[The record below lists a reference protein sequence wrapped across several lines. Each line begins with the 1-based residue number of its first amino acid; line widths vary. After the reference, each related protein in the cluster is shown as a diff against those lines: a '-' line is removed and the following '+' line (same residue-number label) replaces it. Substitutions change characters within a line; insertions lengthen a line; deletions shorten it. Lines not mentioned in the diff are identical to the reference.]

1 MFRLG
6 PGFIRPALAQH
17 DTPEWHA
24 LCVCA
29 TLPSALRVIAILGP
43 NASVQ
48 DLERF
53 RVASESVEIT
63 PAATISAP
71 ADAALILGGD
81 GTIHRHLPALAETK
95 IPTLIVPTGSG
106 NDFARALGLAK
117 MRFAAA
123 AWRRFCSSGNNLREL
138 DLGSIQP
145 LSKDH
150 DKAPLAPF
158 SCIASIGLDSEVNRI
173 ANGYPRWL
181 RAHGGYLAAVPP
193 ALASFRPFHL
203 TIRRDDGHDIHSEP
217 ATLCAFANASSY
229 GDGMRIAPRAQ
240 LDDGLLDICFVR
252 SVSKLRLLQMFP
264 SVYRGTHLRFR
275 EISYSQTNR
284 VEVTSDRPMDVYAD
298 GEFVCRTPV
307 RISIM
312 PKAMRVIC

>member
-1 MFRLG
+1 M
-6 PGFIRPALAQH
+6 AH
-17 DTPEWHA
+17 S
-24 LCVCA
+24 
-29 TLPSALRVIAILGP
+29 LPLRYPSSALRALAIFGP
-43 NASVQ
+43 NASLR
-48 DLERF
+48 DLETF
-53 RVASESVEIT
+53 RIANEDVEIT

-71 ADAALILGGD
+71 ADVALIFGGD
-81 GTIHRHLPALAETK
+81 GTVHRHLPALAETK
-95 IPTLIVPTGSG
+95 MPTLVVPTGSG

-117 MRFAAA
+117 MRLAVA
-123 AWRRFCSSGNNLREL
+123 AWQRFCTKPDNVRVI
-138 DLGSIQP
+138 DLGAIEPIGGNSSDRQIT
-145 LSKDH
+145 L
-150 DKAPLAPF
+150 F
-158 SCIASIGLDSEVNRI
+158 CCIASVGLDSEVNRI
-173 ANGYPRWL
+173 ANSYPRWL

-240 LDDGLLDICFVR
+240 LEDGLLDVCFVR

-284 VEVTSDRPMDVYAD
+284 VEITSDRPTDVYAD

>member
-1 MFRLG
+1 M
-6 PGFIRPALAQH
+6 AH
-17 DTPEWHA
+17 S
-24 LCVCA
+24 
-29 TLPSALRVIAILGP
+29 LPLRYPSSALRALAIFGP
-43 NASVQ
+43 NASLR
-48 DLERF
+48 DLETF
-53 RVASESVEIT
+53 RIANEDVEIT

-71 ADAALILGGD
+71 ADVALIFGGD
-81 GTIHRHLPALAETK
+81 GTVHRHLPALAETK
-95 IPTLIVPTGSG
+95 MPTLVVPTGSG

-117 MRFAAA
+117 MRLAVA
-123 AWRRFCSSGNNLREL
+123 AWQRFCTKPDNVRVI
-138 DLGSIQP
+138 DLGAIEPIGGNSSDRQIT
-145 LSKDH
+145 L
-150 DKAPLAPF
+150 F
-158 SCIASIGLDSEVNRI
+158 CCIASVGLDSEVNRI

-240 LDDGLLDICFVR
+240 LEDGLLDICFVR

-284 VEVTSDRPMDVYAD
+284 VEVTSDRPTDVYAD